1 MKRPDRPAGSAVPR
15 VRAERRTK
23 AGALT
28 INPDV
33 DALKQLHELQVSQIE
48 IELQSAALAELQLLK
63 DEFESDLHR
72 YAELYE
78 RAPVSYFS
86 IERGGAISRANL
98 AAAAMLCLPKQQ
110 LLGKKFEQ
118 FVAADAQGRFRQ
130 FIDAVFDS
138 GARHVLEVG
147 LHHNTGRVRIEANLD
162 PSAGHGAGACR
173 MIVTDLGDAEGDP
186 DGHESALRR
195 AFIILDNI
203 NEGVVVTDASNKI
216 VSVNPSFTK
225 ITGYLA
231 EEAIGRDPAFLRG
244 TVQPSLLHD
253 EMWRS
258 LNQSGSWQGEVRNR
272 KKDGAPFV
280 EWLSI
285 TQLRAPD
292 GGVGNFVGV
301 FSDITQRKQ
310 AEIALRD
317 LHNELDL
324 RVVERTA
331 ELTETNALLVQEIAE
346 RERAEVALRDAEH
359 FFHATIDSLADRVL
373 VLDEAGMIVHANQ
386 ACLDFAGHAVTDNY
400 YLQHCDTDRRW
411 QHNAGA
417 VLANGIRGVINGV
430 ADRFALEYEFHAGGK
445 AHWFQVTVSRFLGQG
460 PLRVVVSHTNITER
474 KAMERAL
481 RESHEQ
487 LRLLAKHLETAK
499 EDERAHISRD
509 IHDEL
514 GQNLLALRIDI
525 SMLSARTEHSHPHL
539 HRRVAAVLAN
549 VDLTIKS
556 VRNIINQLRP
566 MVLDLGLQAAL
577 EWQAGDFKKRSG
589 VTCSLRLQEE
599 AIACCI
605 GSDIE
610 IVVFRIVQEALS
622 NVMRHARARQ
632 VGIELT
638 AADGLVRL
646 AIADDGVG
654 IAPQQRRKN
663 RCFGLLG
670 MAERIGALGGQFE
683 VERFCKGTGCSL
695 IIQIPISNGCKAPQ
709 AAPAAP
715 GKISEHSAG
724 LPAGQLAAAG

>member
-1 MKRPDRPAGSAVPR
+1 VNRPARPPGSAVPR
-15 VRAERRTK
+15 VRAERRAK
-23 AGALT
+23 AQAGALNDT
-28 INPDV
+28 EA
-33 DALKQLHELQVSQIE
+33 DALRQLHELQVSQIE
-48 IELQSAALAELQLLK
+48 LELQSEALAELQLLK
-63 DEFESDLHR
+63 DEFESDLQR
-72 YAELYE
+72 YAELYD

-98 AAAAMLCLPKQQ
+98 AAAAMLNMPKQK

-118 FVAADAQGRFRQ
+118 FVAAEAQGRFLQ

-138 GARHVLEVG
+138 GVRQVLEVG
-147 LHHNTGRVRIEANLD
+147 LHGNAGRVRIEANVD
-162 PSAGHGAGACR
+162 PAPGCGAGDCR
-173 MIVTDLGDAEGDP
+173 MIVTDLGDP
-186 DGHESALRR
+186 DGLESALRR

-203 NEGVVVTDASNKI
+203 NEGVLVTDACNKI

-231 EEAIGRDPAFLRG
+231 EEAIGRDPSFLRC
-244 TVQPSLLHD
+244 TARPRPFYE
-253 EMWRS
+253 EMWHS
-258 LNQSGSWQGEVRNR
+258 LNQSGSWQGELANR
-272 KKDGAPFV
+272 RKDGAPFV

-292 GGVGNFVGV
+292 GGVANFVGV

-310 AEIALRD
+310 AEIALRE
-317 LHNELDL
+317 LHNDLDS

-331 ELTETNALLVQEIAE
+331 ELTEANALLVQEIAE

-373 VLDEAGMIVHANQ
+373 VLNDAGMVVHANR
-386 ACLDFAGHAVTDNY
+386 ACLDFAGHAGTDIN

-417 VLANGIRGVINGV
+417 LLSNGIRGVINGA
-430 ADRFALEYEFHAGGK
+430 ADRFVLEYEFHSGGK
-445 AHWFQVTVSRFLGQG
+445 EHWFQATVSRFLGQG
-460 PLRVVVSHTNITER
+460 PLRVVISHTNITER
-474 KAMERAL
+474 KVMERAL

-499 EDERAHISRD
+499 EDERARISRD

-549 VDLTIKS
+549 VDQTIRS
-556 VRNIINQLRP
+556 VRNIMNQLRP
-566 MVLDLGLQAAL
+566 LVLDLGLQAAL
-577 EWQAGDFKKRSG
+577 EWQAGDFKARSA
-589 VTCSLRLQEE
+589 VACHLRLQEE

-632 VGIELT
+632 VEIALT
-638 AADGLVRL
+638 VAAGLVRL
-646 AIADDGVG
+646 TIADDGVG

-663 RCFGLLG
+663 QCFGLLG

-683 VERFCKGTGCSL
+683 VEKFCKGSGCSL
-695 IIQIPISNGCKAPQ
+695 VIQIPIERACKAPQ
-709 AAPAAP
+709 LLPSVPGTVNAPNP
-715 GKISEHSAG
+715 AG
-724 LPAGQLAAAG
+724 LRAGQRAADG